1 MNHANHVQ
9 YSQRIRHNKSA
20 TSLHTWQLLT
30 MFVAFGHG
38 DNLRA
43 PGKKLWALEFMSFP
57 AQNGSRFQWIEVGCT
72 SFGDIPGGYVGPSN
86 FPEFFFR

>member
-1 MNHANHVQ
+1 MRLGKSPVQ
-9 YSQRIRHNKSA
+9 SWDLEA
-20 TSLHTWQLLT
+20 DDCFL
-30 MFVAFGHG
+30 
-38 DNLRA
+38 
-43 PGKKLWALEFMSFP
+43 KLWALEFMSFP